1 MRRGRSS
8 SPDKYLIKSVVDAK
22 YYSANIP
29 STAWGPLLTQ
39 EPKFKTL
46 MVHDDDI
53 PAKTQS
59 EWFSRLQKGEMFS
72 APYLVLIGSELDD
85 SLALAYSYDLMK
97 RALRLDLAVQIT
109 ESSAIQREE
118 VEDESVF
125 MLTNL
130 YDDVPVDRL
139 QSVRDWCRKHEA
151 CFRLLCVAGDVATFI
166 RKLKIE
172 VNAVFLL
179 DSRIVSERNL
189 G

>member
-8 SPDKYLIKSVVDAK
+8 SPDKHLIKSVVDAK

-29 STAWGPLLTQ
+29 STAWGPLITQ

-46 MVHDDDI
+46 LVHDDDI
-53 PAKTQS
+53 TAKIQG
-59 EWFSRLQKGEMFS
+59 EWFSRLQKGELFS
-72 APYLVLIGSELDD
+72 TPYLVVLGSELDD
-85 SLALAYSYDLMK
+85 SLALAYGYDLMK
-97 RALRLDLAVQIT
+97 RALRSEYAVQIT
-109 ESSAIQREE
+109 ESSTIQREE

-139 QSVRDWCRKHEA
+139 QLVRDWCKKHEA
-151 CFRLLCVAGDVATFI
+151 CFRLLCVAGDIATFI

-179 DSRIVSERNL
+179 DTKVVSERNL